1 MATSLRFAC
10 GLRGEAVEQVDLLEQ
25 VQAVLG
31 DPPTRRLLHR
41 RQDPRRVLSLS
52 QSFATRDDR
61 RLASAY
67 VKPFEIV
74 TDWGRTGIQVDA
86 LD

>member
-1 MATSLRFAC
+1 MRDGHLIAICVC

-41 RQDPRRVLSLS
+41 RQDPRRVLSLEPKLRE
-52 QSFATRDDR
+52 AR
-61 RLASAY
+61 
-67 VKPFEIV
+67 
-74 TDWGRTGIQVDA
+74 
-86 LD
+86 